1 MNFFQSIQ
9 RVFKWGTIGFLR
21 NGTVSFSAVLVTTI
35 ALFMICSTMLAN
47 FFLNGTLKSLEDKL
61 DINVY
66 FSVDAQESDILALK
80 AKLDKSQEIAK
91 TEYVSKEQALAEFN
105 LRHKDDQLTI
115 QALELLGTNPLSARL
130 NIKAT
135 SLDKYEGIA
144 NGLSSG
150 ALVGTE
156 FKEGFVDK
164 VSDNRLVII
173 RMNNL
178 INGVRRAGSILAIV
192 LLSISFLIIF
202 NTIRLVIYISKNEI
216 SVMKLVG
223 AGNATIQGPFIVEG
237 ILYGVVATIVTTIS
251 FFPITL
257 YIKNQTQDLYG
268 GIDLYS
274 YYLTHFFQIFL
285 ILLGAGIVLGCLSS
299 LLAVRRY
306 LKNV

>member
-1 MNFFQSIQ
+1 MNFFESIQ

-47 FFLNGTLKSLEDKL
+47 FFLNGTLRSLEDKL

-66 FSVDAQESDILALK
+66 FSVDAKEVDILALK
-80 AKLDKSQEIAK
+80 AKLDRSQEIAK
-91 TEYVSKEQALAEFN
+91 TEYVSKEQALEEFN
-105 LRHKDDQLTI
+105 VRHKDDELTI

-130 NIKAT
+130 NIQAT

-150 ALVGTE
+150 SLVGAE
-156 FKEGFVDK
+156 FKDGFIDK
-164 VSDNRLVII
+164 VSDNRLVIQ

-237 ILYGVVATIVTTIS
+237 IMYGVVATIITTIS

-257 YIKNQTQDLYG
+257 YIKNHTQDLYG

-274 YYLTHFFQIFL
+274 YYIGHFFQIFF
-285 ILLGAGIVLGCLSS
+285 ILLGAGILLGCLSS
-299 LLAVRRY
+299 LLAVHKY
-306 LKNV
+306 LKNI